1 FTNAANGDYHVRP
14 GSPTIDAGTSN
25 QAPATDLDG
34 QARPTDGNGDGTA
47 AFDLGAYESP
57 AAVNVPSDLVAVKT
71 NDVSGTVISPN
82 PWTWSISVSN
92 IGSGP
97 ARFNSGQVILRD
109 DLPGS
114 GITYGAPTVS
124 GASNI
129 TGIINC
135 GISTGSLTCTAA
147 GPVTIAA
154 SGSFLALV

>member
-1 FTNAANGDYHVRP
+1 FYDFTPPIFRNNDVFTPSGAPYGGICGDQTGLNGNISADPLFTNAANGDYHVRP

-97 ARFNSGQVILRD
+97 ARFNSGQVILR
-109 DLPGS
+109 
-114 GITYGAPTVS
+114 
-124 GASNI
+124 
-129 TGIINC
+129 
-135 GISTGSLTCTAA
+135 
-147 GPVTIAA
+147 
-154 SGSFLALV
+154 